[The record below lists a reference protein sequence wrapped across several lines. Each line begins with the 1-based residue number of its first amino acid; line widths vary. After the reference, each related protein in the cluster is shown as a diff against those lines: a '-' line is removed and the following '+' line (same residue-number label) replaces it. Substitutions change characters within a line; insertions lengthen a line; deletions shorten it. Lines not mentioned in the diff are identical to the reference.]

1 MQTGA
6 HGWYGFLSPTA
17 QRSQEKERPG
27 SDARPY
33 CIFLRLIAVAVLN
46 VPQAVMLPRQYM
58 VRIWFQ
64 RALVIPDLRE
74 FVVAELAIE
83 IADQIDLVRLVV
95 VAKCL

>member
-1 MQTGA
+1 
-6 HGWYGFLSPTA
+6 
-17 QRSQEKERPG
+17 
-27 SDARPY
+27 
-33 CIFLRLIAVAVLN
+33 
-46 VPQAVMLPRQYM
+46 M

>member
-1 MQTGA
+1 MPG
-6 HGWYGFLSPTA
+6 LTA
-17 QRSQEKERPG
+17 FSC
-27 SDARPY
+27 A
-33 CIFLRLIAVAVLN
+33 LLN

-64 RALVIPDLRE
+64 RALVPDLRE
-74 FVVAELAIE
+74 FVVAELAID